1 MEEENALLFWSLLLK
16 ARRVLASW
24 EQSRASYL
32 KMKLAAWRSGFM
44 YIYKSC
50 HDDILFIPLFPFP
63 LLGKSRS
70 SQQAARRER
79 KQESPFKNKLQMQV
93 TLVEAPGGGGF
104 PSTGAGT
111 SALVSPDWAR
121 CLPTPNATPR
131 GAGGDR
137 WGGFGTG
144 VTQLIYA
151 S

>member
-1 MEEENALLFWSLLLK
+1 
-16 ARRVLASW
+16 
-24 EQSRASYL
+24 
-32 KMKLAAWRSGFM
+32 M

-70 SQQAARRER
+70 SQQAAWRER

-93 TLVEAPGGGGF
+93 TLVEAPRGGGY

-111 SALVSPDWAR
+111 GGLASPAQAR
-121 CLPTPNATPR
+121 WLPTPTATPQAAR
-131 GAGGDR
+131 GDR
-137 WGGFGTG
+137 RGGFGTG
-144 VTQLIYA
+144 VTLPIYA